1 MTERQRPQLEDGQ
14 GRVIRHYCSH
24 SSLVS
29 SASTIS
35 SANPDDED
43 PQPPELDH
51 NAATCLSCTRR
62 SVAGVFPRFRKVST
76 RLLSTLSRSSQ
87 LKPASGCPVES
98 GLLASTQKQF
108 HARRSDS
115 HVRDPPTKVHFTHPT
130 RPALCFGQCTCSKH
144 GTRSPNCCNR
154 SVIPLPTIPERLANG
169 CSLLKTTSRS
179 AHFRDFRLDIA
190 QQRITWDSRKKK
202 KLAHIDLE
210 RIVEIRTGE
219 QALWAVGN
227 EDSLPHGTQRLF
239 AIVFYQQMTL
249 KTVSL
254 VAESDKDFNAWL
266 ETLNYLVGS
275 RQPIKTKAQFKR
287 WRLITI
293 NRQWWESDPS
303 GESATDALRF
313 IESSSA
319 CSLFDGPT
327 MVSANDTLYTADSS
341 LLADDDY
348 DAMPVS
354 SKPVSR
360 SGSRRWISS
369 GIRSPSVVSV
379 ASSQQLSPEPAILP
393 FQRISGGGKVAD
405 LVEGVWQEQ
414 AQSSTYLLYH
424 ELVLS
429 LGSCTLLSPDVH
441 SGAPLHSDED
451 SDSDSD
457 QLLTI
462 NTGSPKQR
470 LAMHLDLPKRQPFG
484 MTLPVFARFVRDVQ
498 KEASII
504 DSDIEKRFNAFA
516 WQDGKVMSPYE
527 FEGYLLSVY
536 NAIDAGFSG
545 PAAADMNMPLNQ
557 YYISSSHNTYLTG
570 DQLVGTS
577 TVEGYIHALLR
588 GCRCLELDCWDGRLG
603 EPVVCHG
610 HTFTTRILFE
620 DVIVA
625 ISRYAFAVSPYPVI
639 LSLETHCS
647 LVQQARMA
655 QILRKHLGGM
665 LLLAPVNGTYEYE
678 LPSPTQLKYKII
690 IKNKV
695 LDAPN
700 PRPSSLPASQSG
712 KSVHSSPH
720 NVSPRASISQ
730 VRRKIAPELS
740 ELIVY
745 CKATHFEGFDEGDPE
760 PAFDRVVS
768 VSESTSNQ
776 LLKQRAQQYVWY
788 NAVQMT
794 RVYPSFSRFTST
806 NYNPISHWAAGCQLV
821 ALNFQ
826 THDRNMEI
834 YEAMFRRTQGC
845 GYVPKPRTL
854 CDAAA
859 HAPSH
864 SMMVP
869 PQLRTATGELSSP
882 PLSAASSASL
892 MSTVAPGSS
901 SSSRRTTVHISVI
914 SAYDIVRGPARRFS
928 SAGPT
933 HTRRSS
939 FASDLS
945 EQRRGSFANDL
956 PISPVPVSRQPSDV
970 AMFSSELTDIAAV
983 SGQQQT
989 RGNAHIT
996 SPGYQVP
1003 DTSVL
1008 NAAAAV
1014 AAAATAVASLT
1025 SVQQQQQEQQRIN
1038 NLISDCRLMSAG
1050 IEPKGAASR
1059 IRVEV
1064 EWISA
1069 DSNNG
1074 QSQSST
1080 EEELAAISS
1089 SLGGQFA
1096 PSHLHSRGGTG
1107 FNSPATNLPT
1117 SFPFTALASSA
1128 VSTPHGAP
1136 PPPTPVAHSQAVDQS
1151 SSKSRYTTK
1160 TAVAMGNEVRW
1171 RDESLFQIVNDP
1183 EISFVRFSLLEDDVE
1198 LASTC
1203 VSVNALK
1210 EGYRFVELSG
1220 CDKTRQCRPINLLL
1234 HVQVSQLHCLAHLS
1248 KP

>member
-1 MTERQRPQLEDGQ
+1 MTEHQRPQLEDGQ

-24 SSLVS
+24 GSLVS
-29 SASTIS
+29 SASTID

-43 PQPPELDH
+43 PLPPELDH

-62 SVAGVFPRFRKVST
+62 SVTGVFPRFRKVST

-87 LKPASGCPVES
+87 LKPSSGCPVES

-130 RPALCFGQCTCSKH
+130 RPALCFGQCTCSTH
-144 GTRSPNCCNR
+144 GTRAPNCCSN
-154 SVIPLPTIPERLANG
+154 IPLPTIPERLANG

-239 AIVFYQQMTL
+239 AIVFYQQMAL

-275 RQPIKTKAQFKR
+275 RQPITTKAQYKR

-293 NRQWWESDPS
+293 SRQWWESDPS

-313 IESSSA
+313 IESNST
-319 CSLFDGPT
+319 CSVSDGHT
-327 MVSANDTLYTADSS
+327 MVSANTTLYNADSS
-341 LLADDDY
+341 MLADEDY
-348 DAMPVS
+348 DSVPMM

-360 SGSRRWISS
+360 SNSRRWISS
-369 GIRSPSVVSV
+369 GIRSPSVLSV
-379 ASSQQLSPEPAILP
+379 ESSQQLSPEPSMLP
-393 FQRISGGGKVAD
+393 FQRISSGSKVAD

-414 AQSSTYLLYH
+414 AQHSTYLLYH

-429 LGSCTLLSPDVH
+429 LGSSMLLSPDIR
-441 SGAPLHSDED
+441 SEAPSQSDEE

-457 QLLTI
+457 QLLTM
-462 NTGSPKQR
+462 NTAASTRRQR
-470 LAMHLDLPKRQPFG
+470 MHLDLPKRQPFG
-484 MTLPVFARFVRDVQ
+484 MSLPVFARFVRDVQ
-498 KEASII
+498 KE
-504 DSDIEKRFNAFA
+504 SDITYSGIETRFNAFA

-527 FEGYLLSVY
+527 FEGYLMSAY
-536 NAIDAGFSG
+536 NAVDAEVSR
-545 PAAADMNMPLNQ
+545 PAAAADMDLPLNQ
-557 YYISSSHNTYLTG
+557 YYISTSHNTYLAG

-620 DVIVA
+620 DVVVA

-678 LPSPTQLKYKII
+678 LPSPKQLKRKII

-695 LDAPN
+695 LDAPTS
-700 PRPSSLPASQSG
+700 RPSSLPASQSG

-730 VRRKIAPELS
+730 VRRKVAPELS

-760 PAFDRVVS
+760 PTFDRVVS

-776 LLKQRAQQYVWY
+776 LLKQRAQQYAWY

-845 GYVPKPRTL
+845 GYVPKPHSL
-854 CDAAA
+854 CEAAA
-859 HAPSH
+859 HAPGH
-864 SMMVP
+864 SMVP
-869 PQLRTATGELSSP
+869 PQLRTAAGELSSP

-892 MSTVAPGSS
+892 MSTVATSS
-901 SSSRRTTVHISVI
+901 SSPSRRTTVHISVI
-914 SAYDIVRGPARRFS
+914 SAYDIVRGPSRRFS
-928 SAGPT
+928 SAGPTT

-939 FASDLS
+939 FASDLG
-945 EQRRGSFANDL
+945 EQRQGSFANDL

-970 AMFSSELTDIAAV
+970 AMFSSEAAHIAAA
-983 SGQQQT
+983 SEKQHAY
-989 RGNAHIT
+989 GNAPIT
-996 SPGYQVP
+996 SPGCQVP

-1025 SVQQQQQEQQRIN
+1025 SVQQQEQQRLN
-1038 NLISDCRLMSAG
+1038 SLISDYRLMSAG
-1050 IEPKGAASR
+1050 VEPKGAASR

-1064 EWISA
+1064 EWIST
-1069 DSNNG
+1069 DSNSE

-1080 EEELAAISS
+1080 EEELIPSS
-1089 SLGGQFA
+1089 IGQFA

-1107 FNSPATNLPT
+1107 FNSPAANLPT
-1117 SFPFTALASSA
+1117 SFPFTALSSSA
-1128 VSTPHGAP
+1128 ISTPHGAP
-1136 PPPTPVAHSQAVDQS
+1136 PPPTPVAHSQTVDQS
-1151 SSKSRYTTK
+1151 SSKPRYTTK
-1160 TAVAMGNEVRW
+1160 TAMAMGNEVRW

-1183 EISFVRFSLLEDDVE
+1183 EISFVRFSLMEDDDE

-1203 VSVNALK
+1203 VAVSALR

-1220 CDKTRQCRPINLLL
+1220 CDKTRQCRTINLLL
-1234 HVQVSQLHCLAHLS
+1234 HVQVSQLHCLANMS